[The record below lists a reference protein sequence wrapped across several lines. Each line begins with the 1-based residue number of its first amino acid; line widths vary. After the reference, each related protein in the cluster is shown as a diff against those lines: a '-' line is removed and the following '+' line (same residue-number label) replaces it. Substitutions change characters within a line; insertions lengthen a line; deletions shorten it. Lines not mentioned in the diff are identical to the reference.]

1 MKKALS
7 LMTAAALVL
16 SLAACGSTAS
26 SAASSEAASSEA
38 ASSDAASSE
47 AASSEAASET
57 ETAELSTV
65 EPGKLIMST
74 NAAFP
79 PYEMTTDSGE
89 FEGIDVETAQ
99 AIADK
104 LGLELQIDD
113 MDFDAALLA
122 VQQGKSDM
130 VMAGVTVTDERQN
143 VMDFTDSY
151 ATGIQS
157 IIVKEDSDIASVD
170 DLAGK
175 KIGTQRGTT
184 GYLYCSD
191 DFGDENVVAYDN
203 GLTAVQMLN
212 NGQVDCVV
220 IDNAPAKE
228 FVAANP
234 GLKLLDT
241 AYVEESYAIGV
252 GKGNTELKDAIN
264 TALEELKADG
274 TLQAIVDKYITA
286 E

>member
-26 SAASSEAASSEA
+26 SAASSEAV
-38 ASSDAASSE
+38 SSDAASSE
-47 AASSEAASET
+47 TASSEAASET

-89 FEGIDVETAQ
+89 FEGIDIETAQ

-228 FVAANP
+228 FIAANP

-241 AYVEESYAIGV
+241 AYVEEDYAIGV